1 MIAVTR
7 EWVDGHAW
15 IGDQRAAVLE
25 LLAERDRAELDLAAA
40 RLALS
45 SLRREQQAQP
55 RALDAA
61 RVEVNAW
68 WMKFVTGA
76 VWPETSGGEFTA
88 AAVDALASRDRR
100 TGDAA
105 ATEALAGA
113 QDGLLK
119 RFASDEPIDDAVGR
133 ALAARDKR
141 IAQAA
146 VLEHVAHRGRIHA
159 FDGRED
165 NPTLLACREVIKGGY
180 TSTDQHEL
188 VTCRRCLVVALGWT
202 APGSVPPP
210 ELVSRDL
217 VHRALDVLHDE
228 GLVLRDA
235 LGRAAVLL
243 REALGP

>member
-7 EWVDGHAW
+7 EWVDAQAW

-25 LLAERDRAELDLAAA
+25 VLAERDRAELDCAAARLDLAAA

-76 VWPETSGGEFTA
+76 VWPDTSGGEFTA

-105 ATEALAGA
+105 VTEALAGA

-119 RFASDEPIDDAVGR
+119 RFAS
-133 ALAARDKR
+133 AARDKR